1 MLKPFYH
8 IYSLAL
14 FISRL
19 IGLLRHGV
27 LYNFRYWLFAL
38 LLFNTQSAIGYAKD
52 GFSSGQQVEHKLDL
66 LKRHK
71 IYIKPQNAASAL
83 NLLAEQTDAVLLFN
97 YAQVKT
103 KRTTGIVGRY
113 TLMEALELLL
123 DDSGLV
129 ANLTENGILKISAIP
144 LDEVKTP
151 INKVE
156 RVDKPSLVSV
166 QDNQENSIE
175 MITITGIRQS
185 LIKSINNKRLSKY
198 IVDSISAEDV
208 GKFPDANIAESLQ
221 RITGVSIDR
230 SGGEGR
236 FITIRG
242 LGPEFNSVLFNGR
255 ALATDTQGRAFS
267 LDTLASETISMVDVY
282 KSGQAVLSEDSI
294 GGLVNIKTAKPFD
307 HQGFH
312 LSSTVE
318 FLHKESSDKTEPQ
331 FSFLV
336 SNSFLDDKLGIL
348 ASFNHQ
354 QRTQVNKT
362 VVNFQNVV
370 GDMTLNKGP
379 LAHFDNDELRVIEN
393 VTRPQALGRNVMTED
408 RERNGGTVVMQY
420 QANDNLLFT
429 LDGLYSEFDV
439 KSSGYIGNTWFWYP
453 TGAYNDALGGKDPI
467 LDSFE
472 QRNVVFLQHG
482 ATSISSAYRE
492 QHRPSN
498 LASMGLNVYWQLLE
512 NVNVTSDVFW
522 SNARNRN
529 RGYNKQ
535 YVVESNAKGYV
546 EYDYR
551 SQGEYPLLHQGLNT
565 LPSENNIDKVFP
577 AHVEVRGNYIDAE
590 NIGAKFDVSWHV
602 DDDYFDK
609 VNFGLHYSSH
619 KKNNIDYSENETSG
633 RLYKNYARD
642 PAVNLKIPKSF
653 LELKSINGLW
663 QGLSDLVYGFQSL
676 DDYLSWLEQPST
688 LEQLNAHPEMHDAV
702 SLFNNSGGFSAQ
714 QTDDSY
720 QVEENITALYASTNL
735 TFDINNMPLDLL
747 MGVRYTHTD
756 ILSMGTI
763 QQLNDLVLEISNPN
777 SPRLDKVFA
786 SNGEV
791 IHVEKNNQYHHVI
804 PSLIANLNI
813 SESLLFRVGLSKT
826 LSRPTL
832 DDIAPWFNYGNTH
845 EIQGNFAQASNP
857 DLTPYLATNTDLSLE
872 WYYAKTGM
880 LSVAVFYKDIDD
892 WVVRTTE
899 LMQQPLATSTFDT
912 FNVDRP
918 ENGEQ
923 VNIRGIELNW
933 IHNFDNGFGFQANA
947 TFVDSN
953 ADFSKDSLFALE
965 GLSDSSNLM
974 LFYQKNGKQIR
985 LAYNWR
991 DEFLQ
996 HTLWNWTNEPVFVAS
1011 YQQFDLSA
1019 SWQLNDYSSMF
1030 FEAIN
1035 LTNEKTS
1042 KYGRS
1047 QAQFLEFSE
1056 TGSRYAAGI
1065 RIKF

>member
-1 MLKPFYH
+1 MPKLFYY
-8 IYSLAL
+8 IYVLAL
-14 FISRL
+14 FLSML
-19 IGLLRHGV
+19 TGLLRHGV
-27 LYNFRYWLFAL
+27 LCSLRYWLFAL
-38 LLFNTQSAIGYAKD
+38 LLFNTQSTIGYANNH
-52 GFSSGQQVEHKLDL
+52 SSINLQVEHKLDL
-66 LKRHK
+66 LQRYK

-97 YAQVKT
+97 FAQVNT
-103 KRTTGIVGRY
+103 KRTTGITGRY
-113 TLMEALELLL
+113 TLKEALALLL
-123 DDSGLV
+123 DGSGLV
-129 ANLTENGILKISAIP
+129 AQLTENGILKISVIP
-144 LDEVKTP
+144 LDKVKTP
-151 INKVE
+151 ITKAE
-156 RVDKPSLVSV
+156 AVDKTLLVTAE
-166 QDNQENSIE
+166 DNQVNDVET
-175 MITITGIRQS
+175 ITVTGIRHS
-185 LIKSINNKRLSKY
+185 LTKSINNKRLSKY

-255 ALATDTQGRAFS
+255 ALATDTEGRAFS
-267 LDTLASETISMVDVY
+267 LDTLASETIRMVDVY

-312 LSSTVE
+312 LSSTIE
-318 FLHKESSDKTEPQ
+318 FLHTESSDKTEPQ
-331 FSFLV
+331 FSVLM
-336 SNSFLDDKLGIL
+336 SNSFLNDKLGIL

-362 VVNFQNVV
+362 VINFQNVV

-379 LAHFDNDELRVIEN
+379 FAHFGNDQLRIIEN
-393 VTRPQALGRNVMTED
+393 VTRPQALGRQVMREE

-420 QANDNLLFT
+420 QVNDDLLFT

-439 KSSGYIGNTWFWYP
+439 KSSGYTGNTWFWYP
-453 TGAYNDALGGKDPI
+453 TGAYDDALGGKDPI
-467 LDSFE
+467 LDTE
-472 QRNVVFLQHG
+472 VQRNVVFLQHG
-482 ATSISSAYRE
+482 ATSISSAYRD

-498 LASMGLNVYWQLLE
+498 LSSIGGNIDWQLLE
-512 NVNVTSDVFW
+512 NVNLISDVFW

-551 SQGEYPLLHQGLNT
+551 GQGEYPLLNQGLNT
-565 LPSENNIDKVFP
+565 LPNENNIDKVFP
-577 AHVEVRGNYIDAE
+577 AHVEARGNYIDAE
-590 NIGAKFDVSWHV
+590 NIGVKFDFTWLIDNTLIS
-602 DDDYFDK
+602 K
-609 VNFGLHYSSH
+609 VNFGLHHSSH
-619 KKNNIDYSENETSG
+619 KKNNIEYSVNETSG
-633 RLYKNYARD
+633 AIYKTYARNS
-642 PAVNLKIPKSF
+642 AVNLKIPTPF
-653 LELKSINGLW
+653 LELKSIKGGW

-688 LEQLNAHPEMHDAV
+688 LAQLNAHPEMHDAV
-702 SLFNNSGGFSAQ
+702 DLFNTSGGFSAQ

-720 QVEENITALYASTNL
+720 QVDENITALYASTNL
-735 TFDINNMPLDLL
+735 TFDINSMPLDLL
-747 MGVRYTHTD
+747 IGVRYTHTN
-756 ILSMGTI
+756 ILSVGTI
-763 QQLNDLVLEISNPN
+763 KQLYDLVPDISNP
-777 SPRLDKVFA
+777 SARRLNKVFT
-786 SNGEV
+786 SNGEP
-791 IHVEKNNQYHHVI
+791 INVEKNNKYHHVL
-804 PSLIANLNI
+804 PSIIANLNVT
-813 SESLLFRVGLSKT
+813 ESLLFRVGLSKT

-845 EIQGNFAQASNP
+845 EEQGNFAQASNP
-857 DLTPYLATNTDLSLE
+857 DLTPYLSTNTDVSLE
-872 WYYAKTGM
+872 WYYAKMGL
-880 LSVAVFYKDIDD
+880 LSVAGFYKNIDD
-892 WVVRTTE
+892 WIVRTTKV
-899 LMQQPLATSTFDT
+899 MQQPLATSIFDS
-912 FNVDRP
+912 FNVNRP
-918 ENGEQ
+918 ENSEQ
-923 VNIRGIELNW
+923 VNIHGIELNW
-933 IHNFDNGFGFQANA
+933 VHNFKSGFGFQANA

-953 ADFSKDSLFALE
+953 VDFARGSLFALE
-965 GLSDSSNLM
+965 GLSDSANLM

-996 HTLWNWTNEPVFVAS
+996 HTLWNWTNEPVFVAD
-1011 YQQFDLSA
+1011 YQQLDFSA
-1019 SWQLNDYSSMF
+1019 SWQLNGYSSIYF
-1030 FEAIN
+1030 DAIN

-1042 KYGRS
+1042 KYGRN

-1056 TGSRYAAGI
+1056 TGARYAAGI